1 MRLGKRGPRGLTG
14 KTGETGATGLTGAIG
29 PSGNMA
35 DVWGHIETIN
45 REMGEV
51 KTDCVWLKEKLNS
64 IETKLWFLV
73 SGVLIT
79 IAIEILRIGIG

>member
-1 MRLGKRGPRGLTG
+1 M
-14 KTGETGATGLTGAIG
+14 
-29 PSGNMA
+29 PSNNKEI
-35 DVWGHIETIN
+35 WKHIETIN

-51 KTDCVWLKEKLNS
+51 KTDCQWLKEKLNS

-73 SGVLIT
+73 SGVLIS

>member
-1 MRLGKRGPRGLTG
+1 
-14 KTGETGATGLTGAIG
+14 LTGAAGAQADIT
-29 PSGNMA
+29 

-51 KTDCVWLKEKLNS
+51 KTDCSWLKEKLNS

-79 IAIEILRIGIG
+79 IAMEILRIGTG